1 MDVLISLLSQM
12 SIESIILAVVAL
24 ITAAKLMSDLFDW
37 LYGKLKDYFNI
48 KDKTKE
54 EQKEIREQL
63 DRIEKKCDERGQEV
77 QEIKKEMSAVRSRLQ
92 DSTRSYILDKYHYY
106 VQELGIID
114 EAALQDLERRY
125 LYYKNDGGDS
135 FIELRMEELR
145 NLPMMTPEQLIELQK
160 SNSHSMRH
168 FVGRDDDE

>member
-37 LYGKLKDYFNI
+37 LYSKLKDYFNI

-63 DRIEKKCDERGQEV
+63 DRIERKCDERGQEV